1 MIIFLKIFGIIL
13 KGIIQNW
20 KIILIL
26 VLICSNFVFYSF
38 LKKSNAQNK
47 DLIQKLESCQKN
59 NAHIL
64 ATLNKTIEAQAKA
77 KANKENLTTAILS
90 GNKQEVQKVL
100 QNVCIEWN
108 KDAKK

>member
-1 MIIFLKIFGIIL
+1 MFSIIL
-13 KGIIQNW
+13 SEILGGIFKHW
-20 KIILIL
+20 KIAIIAMLIFTN
-26 VLICSNFVFYSF
+26 CVFYSF
-38 LKKSNAQNK
+38 LGRSKAQNA
-47 DLIQKLESCQKN
+47 DLIQKFEACQKS

-64 ATLNKTIEAQAKA
+64 GTLNKMIELQAKV

-108 KDAKK
+108 KEATNE